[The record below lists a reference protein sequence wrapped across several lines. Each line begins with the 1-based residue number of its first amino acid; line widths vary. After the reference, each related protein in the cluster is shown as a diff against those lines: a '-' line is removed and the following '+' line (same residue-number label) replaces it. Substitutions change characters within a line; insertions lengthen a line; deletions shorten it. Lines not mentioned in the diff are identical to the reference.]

1 MLTFGPIL
9 TYRARCS
16 LLCEIAVGNAWHRSL
31 PGKVGQRIF
40 TCRSNPLCPAGA
52 RVTPRPLGGG
62 LRNNKTPIS
71 IVTVPAKPWLPNFF
85 LDECRQQHVK
95 SSPNSC
101 RPVFKSGSMPVIQG
115 RLIMCPDSRQS
126 PFFCRQKL
134 QKVAHSGNPWAKL
147 ASSNGGLSQ
156 LQSLAFGRVRDP
168 STKTLYLQIRDR
180 PIHTRYQTIKVKVKM
195 ATESF
200 KTVQQRCDILFP

>member
-126 PFFCRQKL
+126 PFFL
-134 QKVAHSGNPWAKL
+134 PPE
-147 ASSNGGLSQ
+147 ASKSSPFWQPLGE
-156 LQSLAFGRVRDP
+156 ACFVKRRPVPAAVFGVWSRTW
-168 STKTLYLQIRDR
+168 SE
-180 PIHTRYQTIKVKVKM
+180 H
-195 ATESF
+195 
-200 KTVQQRCDILFP
+200 